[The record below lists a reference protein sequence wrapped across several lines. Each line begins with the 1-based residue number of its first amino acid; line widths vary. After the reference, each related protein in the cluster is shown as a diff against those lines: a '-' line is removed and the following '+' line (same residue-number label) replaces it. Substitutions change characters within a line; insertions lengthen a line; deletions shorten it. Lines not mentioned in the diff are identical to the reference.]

1 MPDRILKKPL
11 HGGLLLLLML
21 AASILLFSL
30 TPIDSLLQDRLWDA
44 AGRHWLVDRNDK
56 LLRWLFY
63 DGVKLLY
70 ILLVLSC
77 WAALVG
83 SLRRRSR
90 LRRMRGRLLIVCMS
104 LVLAP
109 VSVGLLKAVTDL
121 PCPRQLQR
129 YGGELPHVSLLQR
142 LSGEA
147 PALQSKCYPAGHAS
161 GGFALIS
168 LLFLFNS
175 PAWRR
180 RMLWLGLVTGWT
192 IGGYKMAIGDHF
204 LSHTWVS
211 MLWVGLVILA
221 LGGLFCSCRR
231 QKLADFLGIGG
242 ASAQPVQGRL

>member
-11 HGGLLLLLML
+11 HAGLLLLLL
-21 AASILLFSL
+21 LTASILLFSL
-30 TPIDSLLQDRLWDA
+30 TPIDVLLQDRLWDV

-63 DGVKLLY
+63 DGVKLFY

-77 WAALVG
+77 WMALAW
-83 SLRRRSR
+83 SLRRGSR
-90 LRRMRGRLLIVCMS
+90 LIKLRGRLLIVCLS

-109 VSVGLLKAVTDL
+109 VSVGVLKASTDL

-147 PALQSKCYPAGHAS
+147 PALQAKCYPAGHAS

-168 LLFLFNS
+168 LIFLFNS

-180 RMLWLGLVTGWT
+180 RMLWLGVATGWT

-221 LGGLFCSCRR
+221 LSGLFCACRR
-231 QKLADFLGIGG
+231 QKLADFLEL
-242 ASAQPVQGRL
+242 GRMKGQVA